1 MIPKIEQK
9 FNVVIHGKVTE
20 TIDKVTAR
28 KIYQT
33 DKHNPLIFQ
42 LSNTERDVKT
52 TITLEVKKLI
62 LYYFIDVGGREI
74 V

>member
-1 MIPKIEQK
+1 MEKSEKRQTK
-9 FNVVIHGKVTE
+9 LHQ
-20 TIDKVTAR
+20 
-28 KIYQT
+28 KIYQLT
-33 DKHNPLIFQ
+33 KTTPSFFP

-74 V
+74 VQNR